1 MLSSW
6 WRSSGGFQF
15 CWSRFSFKQDLCFWI
30 LDWVFLSV
38 ASPLYVVASLS
49 LNLGGLG
56 GWVFCSS
63 RADPWFVS
71 VQDPGPREFLPPPF
85 GRPYL
90 LLPLPQNS
98 RPWEARGRVGSG
110 FLPSPISL
118 RLLSWMRQC
127 CREWAELC
135 AARHRGSA
143 LWSPDL
149 LFTFLLHTSRRPA
162 CEWAQSSSRLGSQG
176 YSPITLVHTQPWR
189 IFKTLKLFSSS
200 CFSCSHLFLPGFTK
214 GR

>member
-1 MLSSW
+1 MPSSW
-6 WRSSGGFQF
+6 WGTSGGLQF
-15 CWSRFSFKQDLCFWI
+15 CWSSFSLKQDLCFWI
-30 LDWVFLSV
+30 SEWVFLSV
-38 ASPLYVVASLS
+38 AYPPCMVASLS

-90 LLPLPQNS
+90 LLPVPQNS
-98 RPWEARGRVGSG
+98 RPWEARGGVGSG

-118 RLLSWMRQC
+118 RLLFWMRQC

-135 AARHRGSA
+135 ACAPPRERS

-149 LFTFLLHTSRRPA
+149 PLMFLLHTSCRPA
-162 CEWAQSSSRLGSQG
+162 CEWAQSSSCLASQ
-176 YSPITLVHTQPWR
+176 W
-189 IFKTLKLFSSS
+189 
-200 CFSCSHLFLPGFTK
+200 C
-214 GR
+214 